1 MFPISN
7 LATVTNGGRDL
18 GSVNWKIRSPNLVDL
33 LSPLSLLKSGLVCI
47 TDGHKNGLW
56 LGVERFLAC
65 KDATKNYFHHQLIC
79 WLISW
84 LNDTQQEIWF
94 VKWQKKKKKSNF
106 WKPNVTNLTSLFC
119 PTNSL
124 KPKDILI
131 TIPQDKEKQQTL
143 TRERLEQGI
152 ARHCSLKNDLTG

>member
-18 GSVNWKIRSPNLVDL
+18 GSVNWKIRSPNLVEL

-84 LNDTQQEIWF
+84 LNDTTRNL
-94 VKWQKKKKKSNF
+94 VCKMAKKKKKIQFLEAKRDKFNF
-106 WKPNVTNLTSLFC
+106 LVLSHQQSKAQRYSDYY
-119 PTNSL
+119 PTRQRKAANPHTWEAGTWYSS
-124 KPKDILI
+124 
-131 TIPQDKEKQQTL
+131 TL
-143 TRERLEQGI
+143 
-152 ARHCSLKNDLTG
+152 